1 MFFIIRILHF
11 NNSVH
16 VMKKKTLYHTNLIS
30 NNMNIEVYN
39 KIEKDV
45 IHILTYNKYII
56 KYVI

>member
-1 MFFIIRILHF
+1 MCSC
-11 NNSVH
+11 NE
-16 VMKKKTLYHTNLIS
+16 KKTLYHTNLIS